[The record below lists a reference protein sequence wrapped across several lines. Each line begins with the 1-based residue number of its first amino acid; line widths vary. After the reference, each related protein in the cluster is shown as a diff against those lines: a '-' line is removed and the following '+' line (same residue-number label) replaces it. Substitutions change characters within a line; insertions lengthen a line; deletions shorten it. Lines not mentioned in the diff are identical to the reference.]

1 MSERPGKPDQE
12 IQRTVAQYYTD
23 KLRTFGATPRG
34 VDWNSADSQ
43 SLRFRLL
50 LNVLED
56 VPGASLNDY
65 GCGYG
70 ALADCLVA
78 TGRQLLYRG
87 FDISDAMV
95 SAARGRHVGEAWCSF
110 TSDPGRLQP
119 ADYTVASGIFNVKL
133 DHSVDS
139 WREYVMQTLVT
150 LDALSERG
158 FAFNA
163 LSTYSDPDKRRGD
176 LFYADPLE
184 FFNWCKTRGS
194 RGVSLLHDY
203 PLYEFTMIVRK

>member
-1 MSERPGKPDQE
+1 MH
-12 IQRTVAQYYTD
+12 TD
-23 KLRTFGATPRG
+23 KLRAFGATPQG
-34 VDWNSADSQ
+34 VDWNSSESQ

-56 VPGASLNDY
+56 AAGASLNDF

-70 ALADCLVA
+70 ALADCLGA
-78 TGRQLLYRG
+78 TGRQLSYRG
-87 FDISDAMV
+87 FDISEAMV
-95 SAARGRHVGEAWCSF
+95 AAASDRHAGENWCSF

-133 DHSVDS
+133 SHSDDS

-150 LDALSERG
+150 LDALSDRG

-163 LSTYSDPDKRRGD
+163 LSTYSDPAKRRSD

-184 FFNWCKTRGS
+184 IDWCGPRGS
-194 RGVSLLHDY
+194 RGSAASRLSSY
-203 PLYEFTMIVRK
+203 SSP